1 MVDQTGWRCPRCG
14 TFNTRTNTCTGCGS
28 PLNKSGQAPANTPP
42 KPSET
47 NPMQKFLSEEQDPN
61 IVKQVLERVKQILT
75 REEEIIYIA
84 VQKPVV
90 PTLSPDCVVLTNRRF
105 IIYKP
110 KFLGGANFEDYIW
123 PDLHDAHLSEG
134 MMRATLTL
142 KTVKGRMLS
151 LGDLPKPQARR
162 LYAFAQEM
170 EERVR
175 ILRRQRDMEE
185 KRAAAG
191 GIIFQGQMP
200 TSQMPSVP
208 QVQTPAPPPEDPMQ
222 KLKILKNMLDA
233 GLITGQEYEA
243 KKTEILSRL

>member
-1 MVDQTGWRCPRCG
+1 MVDQTGWRCQRCG
-14 TFNTRTNTCTGCGS
+14 TFNARTNTCTGCGFQ
-28 PLNKSGQAPANTPP
+28 LTRSGQATASSPP
-42 KPSET
+42 PPPPP
-47 NPMQKFLSEEQDPN
+47 NPLQKYLNEEQDPGT
-61 IVKQVLERVKQILT
+61 VKQVIERVKQILT

-90 PTLSPDCVVLTNRRF
+90 PTLSPDCAVLTNRRF

-142 KTVKGRMLS
+142 KTVKGNVLS
-151 LGDLPKPQARR
+151 LGDLPKAQARR

-175 ILRRQRDMEE
+175 MLRRQRDMEE

-200 TSQMPSVP
+200 TQQVP
-208 QVQTPAPPPEDPMQ
+208 QAAPQAEDPMQ
-222 KLKILKNMLDA
+222 KLKVLKNMFDA
-233 GLITGQEYEA
+233 GLITSQEYET
-243 KKTEILSRL
+243 KKAEILSRL